1 MRMAKLLQTGIGRQS
16 RCPRRQQPG
25 HEAGRSD
32 MFALWWAPGTRL
44 SRRSAAYRAAL
55 LYQFGFAEAG
65 AEYQVIT
72 TETPRHSE
80 TIRHGGHGEHGGF
93 PRCLSGSV
101 VNCFE
106 SGSEFSRVRSPQSP
120 P

>member
-44 SRRSAAYRAAL
+44 SRRSAPYRAAL

-72 TETPRHSE
+72 TETPRHRKQFATEDTESTE
-80 TIRHGGHGEHGGF
+80 DFLGV
-93 PRCLSGSV
+93 SV
-101 VNCFE
+101 ALW
-106 SGSEFSRVRSPQSP
+106 
-120 P
+120 